1 MKAVRRSN
9 SKRSVEFF
17 TQSLWLSF
25 SICLYFLWYLI
36 WRCIESL
43 FDYSNKNNCMATMA
57 TNQQL
62 SFLQEKIRE
71 IGSALFFNLSESVL
85 KLPTSIV
92 STLKV
97 DDYGFVW
104 FFVQRPRQQLQEFEM
119 EFPVRLDF
127 FKKGSGCFL
136 QVNGKGWVVADP
148 EELNAFVTLPEDA
161 KKLATNEMVLV
172 KVKIMRAEYHETRTS
187 NSQSWWQSAVNTVT
201 TWFRHS
207 NNLRPDVYYPAS

>member
-1 MKAVRRSN
+1 
-9 SKRSVEFF
+9 
-17 TQSLWLSF
+17 
-25 SICLYFLWYLI
+25 
-36 WRCIESL
+36 
-43 FDYSNKNNCMATMA
+43 MATTA

-62 SFLQEKIRE
+62 NFLQEKIRE

-104 FFVQRPRQQLQEFEM
+104 FFVQRPQQQLKEFEM

-127 FKKGSGCFL
+127 FRKGSGCFL
-136 QVNGKGWVVADP
+136 QVNGKGWVVTDP
-148 EELNAFVTLPEDA
+148 EELNGFVTLPEDA
-161 KKLATNEMVLV
+161 KRLAMEEMVLV
-172 KVKIMRAEYHETRTS
+172 KVKIMRAEYHDTRTS
-187 NSQSWWQSAVNTVT
+187 TAQSWWQNAVTTVT

>member
-1 MKAVRRSN
+1 
-9 SKRSVEFF
+9 
-17 TQSLWLSF
+17 
-25 SICLYFLWYLI
+25 
-36 WRCIESL
+36 
-43 FDYSNKNNCMATMA
+43 MATMA

-62 SFLQEKIRE
+62 SFLQEKIQE

-104 FFVQRPRQQLQEFEM
+104 FFVQRPKQSLKEFES

-127 FKKGSGCFL
+127 FRKGSGCFL
-136 QVNGKGWVVADP
+136 QVNGKGWVVTDP
-148 EELNAFVTLPEDA
+148 EEMNSFVTLPEDA
-161 KKLATNEMVLV
+161 KKLAMNEMVLV
-172 KVKIMRAEYHETRTS
+172 KVKIMRAEYYETKPA
-187 NSQSWWQSAVNTVT
+187 QQHSWWYGMVNSVT